1 VTTGSPHSVPSWGN
15 LQRARTY
22 GSFLDA
28 VCDKC
33 YIVPCWIVLLTTVQH
48 SSALKL
54 LQYFVLLWLIVAEVA
69 SACVRFQAY
78 FTAPSVAAPTVEG
91 YDFVSS
97 AVKADHIGKAKQT
110 FEMVG
115 TALFVLPWCRYAG
128 LALLMLA
135 VPLAYESVRRK
146 VKKRVVYVVLDA
158 PHAAALDHKT
168 VKFLHQAKGLGSRL
182 VVGIPGTK
190 RTDAVLDACA
200 VSAVDEVVAEAPTI
214 ADLMFLERYRVDY
227 VVSLP
232 SQGKLVTDEVVADN
246 RCFVVAD
253 DNVARPML
261 RQPKA
266 PEHKD

>member
-1 VTTGSPHSVPSWGN
+1 
-15 LQRARTY
+15 LY

-48 SSALKL
+48 TSALRA

-78 FTAPSVAAPTVEG
+78 FTAPVVSTPSVEG
-91 YDFVSS
+91 FDFVSS

-115 TALFVLPWCRYAG
+115 TALFVLPYGCRYAG
-128 LALLMLA
+128 LALLLLA

-146 VKKRVVYVVLDA
+146 VKRRVVYVLHDA
-158 PHAAALDHKT
+158 RSFDHRT
-168 VKFLHQAKGLGSRL
+168 IKFLHQARGLGSKL
-182 VVGIPGTK
+182 IVGIPGTSK
-190 RTDAVLDACA
+190 E
-200 VSAVDEVVAEAPTI
+200 SAEMMMNVCSVPLVDEVVAEAPPK
-214 ADLMFLERYRVDY
+214 ADLMYLEKRGIDY

-232 SQGKLVTDEVVADN
+232 SQGKLTVTDEVVAGD
-246 RCFVVAD
+246 RCLVIGD
-253 DNVARPML
+253 DGVARPL
-261 RQPKA
+261 KLKT
-266 PEHKD
+266 ENHKD

>member
-1 VTTGSPHSVPSWGN
+1 M
-15 LQRARTY
+15 QRCRTY

-54 LQYFVLLWLIVAEVA
+54 LQYFVLMWLIVAEVA

-91 YDFVSS
+91 FDFGSS

-158 PHAAALDHKT
+158 PVFDHRT
-168 VKFLHQAKGLGSRL
+168 IKFLHQAKGLGSRL
-182 VVGIPGTK
+182 IVGIPGTK
-190 RTDAVLDACA
+190 KTDAVLNACA
-200 VSAVDEVVAEAPTI
+200 VSVVDDVVAEAPTK
-214 ADLMFLERYRVDY
+214 ADLMFLERYSVDY
-227 VVSLP
+227 VISLP

-246 RCFVVAD
+246 RCLVVSD

-261 RQPKA
+261 KPKA
-266 PEHKD
+266 SEHKD